1 MLAPFTW
8 GKGGVALT
16 PEQIAQRRALAEAA
30 REGSTDTSPVA
41 HWTQGAARVVGA
53 LSGIVQDRRADKAEA
68 EGLASADEY
77 IANDPVLSALIG
89 GRAAPALSSG
99 GVAPVAG
106 PVAGPNQDIANEAM
120 AAIGQ
125 PAAASIMPASLIR
138 TESGGN
144 LNAYNNE
151 VGAGGVRGH
160 GGRGQFGQARLDDA
174 AAAGIIPRMTPQE
187 YANAPEPVQVAVENW
202 HFGDIDRA
210 IDQSGALGQTIN
222 GIPMTRDAL
231 RAVAHLGG
239 IGGMNQFISTQGR
252 YNPSDSFG
260 TSLMEYAQTH
270 GGGGMSAS
278 GQPVPIT
285 GGGGDVVGALASA
298 MSNPW
303 VAQKYGPVINAL
315 MDQQMKRGDMQYQ
328 QQLAQADPM
337 RQLEMQRARLELDQM
352 RNPEVDP
359 FAGTQVINGQLVG
372 AGQDGGFQVLGDFNT
387 PEPGFE
393 MVSPQ
398 EAASLGLPPGA
409 YQRGADGKI
418 SSIGN
423 ASTVINNN
431 MGGDEFAEA
440 FAKGDA
446 AALGTISE
454 SGMAAQR
461 NIARIDQ
468 RASILETS
476 PTGLAGAAKL
486 LAGEWG
492 INTEGLSELQAARAM
507 INSLVPEQRQPGS
520 GPMSDADLNLFK
532 ESLPRII
539 NQPGGNQIIIST
551 MRGIAEYDAQ
561 GAQIVQRLRA
571 GEIDRAQ
578 AFAELQSRPDPM
590 AQFRQTMGA
599 MPQDGA
605 SGAPGAAAPAGLAD
619 DDLKWLEGN

>member
-16 PEQIAQRRALAEAA
+16 PEQIAQRRALADAA

-99 GVAPVAG
+99 GVVAPVAG

-125 PAAASIMPASLIR
+125 PATASIMPASLIR

-222 GIPMTRDAL
+222 GIPLTRDAL

-285 GGGGDVVGALASA
+285 GGGGDVVGALAAA

-303 VAQKYGPVINAL
+303 VMQKYGPVIEAL
-315 MDQQMKRGDMQYQ
+315 MDQQMRRGDAQYQ
-328 QQLAQADPM
+328 QQLAQADPAYQIALQQA
-337 RQLEMQRARLELDQM
+337 QLDLERARNPAQEPIEVGGVLLDPNTYQPIFDSRTPEAGATPLRTPEERAAWGIPPEDTRPYAVKPGGIPQVVGGASTEITLDMNGQPRPELLGTQGLVAIPDPSVPQGFRVEPAPGSPLALEREQAATTTQRREGNRTTESDIVVTAAQRAREAAQTRTLGGVPGRVASINPASTNAELYRQVDVLRSQAQLGNLQAMREASPTGGALGSVTERELQILADKSGALDPASPNFLRDLDDYERTLLRTIHGPDAGDQIYEAT
-352 RNPEVDP
+352 RGGGD
-359 FAGTQVINGQLVG
+359 GWTVINGVR
-372 AGQDGGFQVLGDFNT
+372 VR
-387 PEPGFE
+387 EK
-393 MVSPQ
+393 
-398 EAASLGLPPGA
+398 
-409 YQRGADGKI
+409 R
-418 SSIGN
+418 
-423 ASTVINNN
+423 
-431 MGGDEFAEA
+431 
-440 FAKGDA
+440 
-446 AALGTISE
+446 
-454 SGMAAQR
+454 
-461 NIARIDQ
+461 
-468 RASILETS
+468 
-476 PTGLAGAAKL
+476 
-486 LAGEWG
+486 
-492 INTEGLSELQAARAM
+492 
-507 INSLVPEQRQPGS
+507 
-520 GPMSDADLNLFK
+520 
-532 ESLPRII
+532 
-539 NQPGGNQIIIST
+539 
-551 MRGIAEYDAQ
+551 
-561 GAQIVQRLRA
+561 
-571 GEIDRAQ
+571 
-578 AFAELQSRPDPM
+578 
-590 AQFRQTMGA
+590 
-599 MPQDGA
+599 
-605 SGAPGAAAPAGLAD
+605 
-619 DDLKWLEGN
+619 